1 MISRMKKKK
10 MPDTQKDCLE
20 DKHRTA
26 VRMVEDKFRDTTE
39 PHLKAVSTIEAEVRK
54 VLSKEFATFGG
65 KHEVQKGINFNNGK
79 KQVVSLPA
87 ARNSMAVYNVEKK
100 VKSVKS
106 AMGEVKL
113 SMPLNPAR
121 MSVMRD
127 SQDYYDMKKEEVLV
141 KTSKMSVIFPPT
153 RYYEVAEW
161 SMKVYS
167 ATVECKSVG
176 KSAIVKVKLSM
187 PLNPKM
193 SETDGSNFN
202 AVQGAGLRIG
212 ASWVE
217 DEVLKDADD
226 PHLPTPVLEVY

>member
-39 PHLKAVSTIEAEVRK
+39 PHLKTVNTLEAEVRK

-65 KHEVQKGINFNNGK
+65 KHEVQKGINFTNGK
-79 KQVVSLPA
+79 KQVVSLSA

-113 SMPLNPAR
+113 SMPLNP
-121 MSVMRD
+121 
-127 SQDYYDMKKEEVLV
+127 
-141 KTSKMSVIFPPT
+141 
-153 RYYEVAEW
+153 
-161 SMKVYS
+161 
-167 ATVECKSVG
+167 
-176 KSAIVKVKLSM
+176 
-187 PLNPKM
+187 KM

-202 AVQGAGLRIG
+202 AVQGAGLRKG
-212 ASWVE
+212 ASWEE